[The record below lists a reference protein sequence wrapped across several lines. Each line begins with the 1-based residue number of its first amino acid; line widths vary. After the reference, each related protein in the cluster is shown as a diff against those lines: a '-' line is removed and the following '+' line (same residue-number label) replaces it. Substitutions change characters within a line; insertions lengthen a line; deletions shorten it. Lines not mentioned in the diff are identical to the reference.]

1 MQGLD
6 PAALAALGVE
16 GPLADLSLA
25 AESNEETRTLAVA
38 AQIASGLP
46 TQAVPVERLDG
57 WAPEGTAWLRAR
69 PIHALGNL
77 ARPGVITPSADDVT
91 ADLVALR
98 ERGFS
103 GIMITHRDE
112 RVDPRTDALLS
123 AACGAPLRATHAT
136 VWKVP
141 GE

>member
-1 MQGLD
+1 
-6 PAALAALGVE
+6 
-16 GPLADLSLA
+16 
-25 AESNEETRTLAVA
+25 
-38 AQIASGLP
+38 
-46 TQAVPVERLDG
+46 
-57 WAPEGTAWLRAR
+57 
-69 PIHALGNL
+69 
-77 ARPGVITPSADDVT
+77 VITPSADDVT